1 MNNYIL
7 TIAIPT
13 YNRCDL
19 LQLTIESVLSQV
31 GNRLDIEVIIVDNA
45 SEDNTANLIQKYQNR
60 VKYIRNT
67 TNIGIDANINK
78 CVFEASGHYVH
89 ILSDDDL
96 LIDDALAKILT
107 FINKDLDFIF
117 LNGVIFSESFNP
129 NKMTSY
135 DRIFISN
142 NDYVYTDMNQF
153 LSSIWI
159 WATFVSSFVVKR
171 EKWTMNKNIENYIGT
186 DILLSYALVDLL
198 QLSKNV
204 VIIGKPCI
212 AIRAAYSG
220 NYRIIYA
227 FAYQWKKLLLEH
239 APKQGFNI
247 YVMRKIFNKSILKD
261 LLPRLLAIS
270 IQEKIKQNSK
280 EYEYL
285 TYGLNGVWFGFL
297 IKFTLVY
304 LGKFPLKVINK
315 FINMFKLNNLNNSIK
330 KEE

>member
-7 TIAIPT
+7 TISIPT

-31 GNRLDIEVIIVDNA
+31 DNRLDIEIIVVDNA
-45 SEDNTANLIQKYQNR
+45 SEDNTINVMEKYKNR
-60 VKYIRNT
+60 IKYIRNT

-78 CVFEASGHYVH
+78 CVFESSGKYVH
-89 ILSDDDL
+89 VLSDDDL
-96 LIDDALAKILT
+96 LIEGALTKILT
-107 FINKDLDFIF
+107 FIDNDLDFIF
-117 LNGVIFSESFNP
+117 LNGVVFSENFNS
-129 NKMTSY
+129 NEITSY
-135 DRIFISN
+135 DKIFIAN

-171 EKWTMNKNIENYIGT
+171 EKWTMNKNIDNYIGT
-186 DILLSYALVDLL
+186 DILLSYALIDLL
-198 QLSKNV
+198 HISTNV
-204 VIIGKPCI
+204 AIIGKPCI

-239 APKQGFNI
+239 APNRGFKI
-247 YVMRKIFNKSILKD
+247 EAMKKIFNKSILKD

-270 IQEKIKQNSK
+270 IQQRIKQDSE
-280 EYEYL
+280 EYKYL

-297 IKFTLVY
+297 VKFILLY
-304 LGKFPLKVINK
+304 SGKFPLRVINK
-315 FINMFKLNNLNNSIK
+315 LINIFKLNNLNNSIK
-330 KEE
+330 KEQ